1 MTRSKVEAV
10 EGRLALVSV
19 PAISSLFTA
28 GPNVRDVQALKGIR
42 HVQFDCAMTTS
53 VAGSGADLLA
63 AAAIAPSP
71 ATPSRTI
78 LITWRLHGT
87 GLTHLVAFPRL
98 LLTCSPGRVMANSSD
113 PARRRWSDL
122 AVLGLVRAGTASLR
136 QSFAVLLAPLGDNA
150 QAAFARLFD
159 NGYHPN
165 ASEEHTRRLEG
176 ISVRNLSVR
185 YGDRYAFESL
195 TGNFAPAS
203 LTAVVG
209 PNGAGKSS
217 LLKALAGILRP
228 AAGEVTCAAVERH
241 RLAYLPQR
249 DELDRGFPITVAELV
264 ALGDWRN
271 FGALRKPPRRL
282 AASVYEAIA
291 AVGLSSLADQ
301 QISELSVGQFQ
312 RALFARLLLQDTD
325 VILLDEPFASLDEN
339 TTQDLLP
346 ILQRWRTEGRTVVA
360 VLHDLDQVR
369 RYFPSTLL
377 LARSPI
383 AWGETSVS
391 LSVDNLARAKQA
403 LNPPE
408 SAHIGLVA

>member
-1 MTRSKVEAV
+1 
-10 EGRLALVSV
+10 
-19 PAISSLFTA
+19 
-28 GPNVRDVQALKGIR
+28 
-42 HVQFDCAMTTS
+42 
-53 VAGSGADLLA
+53 
-63 AAAIAPSP
+63 
-71 ATPSRTI
+71 
-78 LITWRLHGT
+78 
-87 GLTHLVAFPRL
+87 
-98 LLTCSPGRVMANSSD
+98 MANSSD

-122 AVLGLVRAGTASLR
+122 TVLGLMRAGTAPLT
-136 QSFAVLLAPLGDNA
+136 QSFAVSLAALGHNA
-150 QAAFARLFD
+150 QAAFVRLFD

-165 ASEEHTRRLEG
+165 ASGEHTRRLEG

-185 YGDRYAFESL
+185 YGDRYALESL
-195 TGNFAPAS
+195 TGEFGPAS

-228 AAGEVTCAAVERH
+228 AIGQVTCAAAEWH

-264 ALGDWRN
+264 ALGDWRD

-312 RALFARLLLQDTD
+312 RALFARLLLQDAD

-408 SAHIGLVA
+408 SAHIGLVG

>member
-1 MTRSKVEAV
+1 M
-10 EGRLALVSV
+10 
-19 PAISSLFTA
+19 
-28 GPNVRDVQALKGIR
+28 
-42 HVQFDCAMTTS
+42 
-53 VAGSGADLLA
+53 
-63 AAAIAPSP
+63 
-71 ATPSRTI
+71 
-78 LITWRLHGT
+78 
-87 GLTHLVAFPRL
+87 
-98 LLTCSPGRVMANSSD
+98 
-113 PARRRWSDL
+113 
-122 AVLGLVRAGTASLR
+122 LGLMRAGTAPLT
-136 QSFAVLLAPLGDNA
+136 QSFAVSLAALGHNA
-150 QAAFARLFD
+150 QAAFVRLFD

-165 ASEEHTRRLEG
+165 ASGEHTRRLEG

-185 YGDRYAFESL
+185 YGDRYALESL
-195 TGNFAPAS
+195 TGEFGPAS

-228 AAGEVTCAAVERH
+228 AIGQVTCAAAEWH

-264 ALGDWRN
+264 ALGDWRD

-312 RALFARLLLQDTD
+312 RALFARLLLQDAD

>member
-1 MTRSKVEAV
+1 
-10 EGRLALVSV
+10 
-19 PAISSLFTA
+19 
-28 GPNVRDVQALKGIR
+28 
-42 HVQFDCAMTTS
+42 
-53 VAGSGADLLA
+53 
-63 AAAIAPSP
+63 
-71 ATPSRTI
+71 
-78 LITWRLHGT
+78 
-87 GLTHLVAFPRL
+87 
-98 LLTCSPGRVMANSSD
+98 MANSSD

-122 AVLGLVRAGTASLR
+122 TVLGLMRAGTAPLT
-136 QSFAVLLAPLGDNA
+136 QSFAVSLAALGHNA
-150 QAAFARLFD
+150 QAAFVRLFD

-165 ASEEHTRRLEG
+165 ASGEHTRRLEG

-185 YGDRYAFESL
+185 YGDKYALESL
-195 TGNFAPAS
+195 TGEFGPAS

-228 AAGEVTCAAVERH
+228 AIGQVTCAAAEWH

-264 ALGDWRN
+264 ALGDWRD

-301 QISELSVGQFQ
+301 QISELSVGHFQ
-312 RALFARLLLQDTD
+312 RALFARLLLQDAD